1 MKKRIIQALCVL
13 CFGSMLCV
21 SPLGESRSNTQIEET
36 KDNLQIILQ
45 SNKTDIVMLPGNN
58 GELMGIYNQQY
69 ITENKIQEAQDKIDQ
84 IQAVDNMDYF
94 IQYKQIQEEYSEWL
108 DADETIYDYF
118 NEYELELFFRIVETE
133 VRGDEYF
140 NEKVNVASVILNR
153 LEHESF
159 PCNLT
164 DVLTQYPQFSS
175 YTSGAYQNVTVTE
188 TTILACEYA
197 FQFGDTTNGALY
209 FDSTDGHSW
218 ADKNR
223 EFIFKDS
230 VGHSFYK

>member
-13 CFGSMLCV
+13 CFGSILCV

-84 IQAVDNMDYF
+84 IQAVD
-94 IQYKQIQEEYSEWL
+94 KQIQEEYSEWL

-188 TTILACEYA
+188 TTILACIES
-197 FQFGDTTNGALY
+197 TTPAVIIL
-209 FDSTDGHSW
+209 
-218 ADKNR
+218 
-223 EFIFKDS
+223 IKDI
-230 VGHSFYK
+230 VILKFLE

>member
-13 CFGSMLCV
+13 CFGSILCV

-45 SNKTDIVMLPGNN
+45 SNKTDIVMLPGTN

-69 ITENKIQEAQDKIDQ
+69 ITENKIQEAQDRIDQ

-164 DVLTQYPQFSS
+164 DVITQYPQFSS
-175 YTSGAYQNVTVTE
+175 YTSGAYNNVTVTE

-209 FDSTDGHSW
+209 FDSTNGNSW

-223 EFIFKDS
+223 EFLFKDS